1 MANGIIIEPS
11 ANNVILEPSHNSIT
25 VETIYIWTDYY
36 FLNAAQV
43 LPEHKEVET

>member
-1 MANGIIIEPS
+1 MANS
-11 ANNVILEPSHNSIT
+11 VILEPSQNSIT

-43 LPEHKEVET
+43 LPEHKEAET